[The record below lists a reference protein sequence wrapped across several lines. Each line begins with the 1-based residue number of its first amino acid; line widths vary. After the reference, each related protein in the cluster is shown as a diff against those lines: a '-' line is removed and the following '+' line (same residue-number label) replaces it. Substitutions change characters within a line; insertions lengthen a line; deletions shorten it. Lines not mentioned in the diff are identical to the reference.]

1 MKRINLKPKTHGLQ
15 FTSNWVS
22 RHIPTWKRHLK
33 ALRGRKGLR
42 FLEIGSWEG
51 RSACWFLENV
61 LTHPSSRIICIDT
74 FQGAP
79 DELKIHKHLRDAIG
93 SIERHFD
100 HNIRFIGAQKKVRKI
115 KGSSRVALRTLPQE
129 SFDLIYIDG
138 SHLAGD
144 VLLDAALC
152 WDLLKTGGIM
162 IFDDYRWKCVTNKR
176 NPLLSPRLAID
187 VFKLLFKDRIKVLSI
202 GTQVILRKLKS

>member
-1 MKRINLKPKTHGLQ
+1 MKRINLRPKTHGLQ

-22 RHIPTWKRHLK
+22 RHIPTWQKYLK
-33 ALRGRKGLR
+33 SQRGRRGLQ

-51 RSACWFLENV
+51 RSACWFLQNI
-61 LTHPSSRIICIDT
+61 LTHRTSRIVCIDT

-79 DELKIHKHLRDAIG
+79 DELKLHKHLRDAIG
-93 SIERHFD
+93 SIEQHFD
-100 HNIRFIGAQKKVRKI
+100 HNIRFIGAKKKVRKI
-115 KGSSRVALRTLPQE
+115 KGSSRVALRLLQAN

-152 WDLLKTGGIM
+152 WDLLKKGGIM

-187 VFKLLFKDRIKVLSI
+187 VFRSLFRDRIKILSV
-202 GTQVILRKLKS
+202 GTQVILKKIAS